1 MVRAGHG
8 DKVTQI
14 TSPSHVLDSATSTE
28 TRASLI
34 AYFNS
39 LVHTQ
44 CTPTLRYTLP
54 RRRRPFLG
62 FSDYCACIKNF
73 DPKFL
78 VKAHQV
84 LYTHTYRNSSTTRPS
99 ESDSWSTLSDN
110 RWCPVIEEAL
120 YCAQYT
126 GSSCLSSS
134 LYVSLGCIEIA
145 AHPSPIQG
153 GDTPIFAVVT
163 AATVLI
169 GTSWPSILRK
179 GWSTLLGQ
187 GRMCAQSNG
196 KRSTQCR

>member
-1 MVRAGHG
+1 MARAGHG

-14 TSPSHVLDSATSTE
+14 TSPSRVLDSATSTE

-54 RRRRPFLG
+54 GRRRPFPG

-78 VKAHQV
+78 AHQV
-84 LYTHTYRNSSTTRPS
+84 LYTHTYRNSYTIRPS

-110 RWCPVIEEAL
+110 RWCPVIEEAF

-134 LYVSLGCIEIA
+134 LYVSLGCIESA

-153 GDTPIFAVVT
+153 GDTPIILFAVVT
-163 AATVLI
+163 AVTGLI
-169 GTSWPSILRK
+169 GTS
-179 GWSTLLGQ
+179 
-187 GRMCAQSNG
+187 
-196 KRSTQCR
+196 